1 MEDGAVQT
9 GICPLPDYC
18 CFAHSAN
25 AGGGGVLLIA
35 YQGLYYPFLG
45 KDELEKRLPSLIKKR
60 YLTYSSFAGQ
70 PVDKIL
76 EEKMNT
82 ADKFNAAML
91 SSVLLINNGNGKFI
105 LPKLPYPL
113 QWSPLFSFIAG
124 DFNNDNKTD
133 ILAAGNFYGVVPY
146 EGRYDAIFPGLL
158 LQQDTMNFLPAG
170 LPVSGLEIP
179 GEVRDIKMIRLC
191 GKQKAFLIARNNGRI
206 AVVKSRQGTR

>member
-113 QWSPLFSFIAG
+113 QWSPMFSFIAG

-206 AVVKSRQGTR
+206 AVVKKRQGTR